1 MTDHFTKRVILGA
14 GKSTWS
20 AQEWGRKWIDLLI
33 QNEWS
38 IPRMLITDRDPLW
51 LSSFFKAVFDK
62 LNTKLLTSTAY
73 HPQTDG
79 QSERTNQT
87 VEIALRFYAT
97 THPDNDWTDA
107 LPMLQATLNNSRNSS
122 TGVEPNV
129 VLQGFKNNLDA
140 IDQLAELPRE
150 DFDKV
155 RDVSRQEASDALAF
169 AAAAMKQR
177 YDKKHKAVEFKVGQ
191 KVMVRL
197 HKGYQLPGETN
208 RKLSHQYQGPFTIKR
223 RVGRLAY
230 ELDFPDNPTYNK
242 IHKVVSVA
250 MLEKYPQGEDPYG
263 REPTQPGPLE
273 MEDGGDD
280 SYEIERIL
288 AHRTRRHRGGATT
301 QYLIRWVGYGP
312 EHDVWYDESDLDGA
326 EDMLKAYKDTHGV
339 LHASYSA

>member
-1 MTDHFTKRVILGA
+1 
-14 GKSTWS
+14 
-20 AQEWGRKWIDLLI
+20 
-33 QNEWS
+33 
-38 IPRMLITDRDPLW
+38 MLITDRDPLW

-107 LPMLQATLNNSRNSS
+107 LPMLQATLNNSRNAS

-155 RDVSRQEASDALAF
+155 RDVSRQEANDALAF

-177 YDKKHKAVEFKVGQ
+177 YDKKHKAIEFKVGQ
-191 KVMVRL
+191 KVIVRL
-197 HKGYQLPGETN
+197 YKGYQLPGETN
-208 RKLSHQYQGPFTIKR
+208 RKLSH
-223 RVGRLAY
+223 
-230 ELDFPDNPTYNK
+230 
-242 IHKVVSVA
+242 
-250 MLEKYPQGEDPYG
+250 
-263 REPTQPGPLE
+263 
-273 MEDGGDD
+273 
-280 SYEIERIL
+280 
-288 AHRTRRHRGGATT
+288 
-301 QYLIRWVGYGP
+301 
-312 EHDVWYDESDLDGA
+312 
-326 EDMLKAYKDTHGV
+326 
-339 LHASYSA
+339 